1 MNTMNTIQTYDVV
14 GMTCDH
20 CARSVGN
27 EIRKIVGVDDVAVDL
42 VTGVVTITSS
52 GEVAAT
58 DVAAAVT
65 EAGYALAD

>member
-1 MNTMNTIQTYDVV
+1 MNIIQTFDVV

-20 CARSVGN
+20 CARSVSN
-27 EIRKIVGVDDVAVDL
+27 EIRKIDRVDAVAVDL

-52 GEVAAT
+52 G
-58 DVAAAVT
+58 DVAVADVATAVT

>member
-1 MNTMNTIQTYDVV
+1 MNIIQTFDVV

-27 EIRKIVGVDDVAVDL
+27 EIRKIDGVDAVAVDL

-52 GEVAAT
+52 GDVAAAAV
-58 DVAAAVT
+58 DAAVT

>member
-1 MNTMNTIQTYDVV
+1 MKNIQTYDVV

-27 EIRKIVGVDDVAVDL
+27 EIRKIDGVDAVAVDL
-42 VTGVVTITSS
+42 VTGVVTVTSS
-52 GEVAAT
+52 GDVAVT
-58 DVAAAVT
+58 DVASAVT

>member
-1 MNTMNTIQTYDVV
+1 MNIIQTFDVV

-27 EIRKIVGVDDVAVDL
+27 EIRKINSVDAVDVDL

-52 GEVAAT
+52 GHVSVA
-58 DVAAAVT
+58 DVATAVT

>member
-1 MNTMNTIQTYDVV
+1 MNIINTYDVV

-27 EIRKIVGVDDVAVDL
+27 EIRKLDGVDTVDVDL
-42 VTGVVTITSS
+42 VTGVVTVTSN
-52 GEVAAT
+52 GDVAAA

>member
-1 MNTMNTIQTYDVV
+1 MNIIQTYDVV

-27 EIRKIVGVDDVAVDL
+27 EIRKIDGVDDVTVDL
-42 VTGVVTITSS
+42 VSGLVTVESV
-52 GEVAAT
+52 GDLVAAEVAS
-58 DVAAAVT
+58 AVT

>member
-1 MNTMNTIQTYDVV
+1 MNNFIQTYDVV

-27 EIRKIVGVDDVAVDL
+27 EIRKIDSVNAVTVDL
-42 VTGVVTITSS
+42 VTGLVTVESV
-52 GEVAAT
+52 GDLAAAEVASA
-58 DVAAAVT
+58 VA

>member
-1 MNTMNTIQTYDVV
+1 MNTIQTYDVV

-27 EIRKIVGVDDVAVDL
+27 EIRKIDGVDDVAVDL
-42 VTGVVTITSS
+42 VTGVVTITSI
-52 GEVAAT
+52 GAVAAG

-65 EAGYALAD
+65 EAGYDLAD